1 MHLETWAEISL
12 LIFGGLFSLVTVGIL
27 VAIAFAVNKLAGLLE
42 KGLDKVDP
50 VIVKTTSALD
60 TVQRVTTNI
69 GVKADQVLVKGEAL
83 TDDVSGRVE
92 KTAGVVQ
99 SAVIKPL
106 IDVSSIISGIS
117 KGFQVYTH
125 PGTSHHTQAANGVNA
140 KQYQTSDQEQ
150 EARVITKSASG
161 SGGKA
166 VSGRQQG
173 HG

>member
-12 LIFGGLFSLVTVGIL
+12 LIFGGLFSLVTVGLLGAIA
-27 VAIAFAVNKLAGLLE
+27 VAISKLAGLLE

-50 VIVKTTSALD
+50 VIVKTTSAID

-69 GVKADQVLVKGEAL
+69 GAKADQVLVKGEAL

-106 IDVSSIISGIS
+106 IDISSIISGIS

-125 PGTSHHTQAANGVNA
+125 PGAGTQTKTANGLKA
-140 KQYQTSDQEQ
+140 KQYKTTDQEQ
-150 EARVITKSASG
+150 EAQIITNN
-161 SGGKA
+161 
-166 VSGRQQG
+166 
-173 HG
+173 

>member
-12 LIFGGLFSLVTVGIL
+12 LIFGGLFSLVTVGL
-27 VAIAFAVNKLAGLLE
+27 LGAIALAISKLVSLLE

-50 VIVKTTSALD
+50 VIAKTTNAID

-69 GVKADQVLVKGEAL
+69 GVKADQVLVKGETL

-99 SAVIKPL
+99 SAVIGPL
-106 IDVSSIISGIS
+106 INVSSIINGIS

-125 PGTSHHTQAANGVNA
+125 PGTGAHANTKNGATA
-140 KQYQTSDQEQ
+140 KQYKTTDQEQ
-150 EARVITKSASG
+150 EAEIITTKSS
-161 SGGKA
+161 
-166 VSGRQQG
+166 
-173 HG
+173 

>member
-12 LIFGGLFSLVTVGIL
+12 LIFGGLFSLVTVGL
-27 VAIAFAVNKLAGLLE
+27 LGAIAFAVSKLASLLE

-50 VIVKTTSALD
+50 VIAKTANAID

-125 PGTSHHTQAANGVNA
+125 PGTGPHAKAANGVNA
-140 KQYQTSDQEQ
+140 KQYKTTDQEQ
-150 EARVITKSASG
+150 EAQIITK
-161 SGGKA
+161 
-166 VSGRQQG
+166 
-173 HG
+173 

>member
-12 LIFGGLFSLVTVGIL
+12 LIFGGLFSLVTVGL
-27 VAIAFAVNKLAGLLE
+27 LGAIALAISKLVSLLE

-50 VIVKTTSALD
+50 VIVKTANVID

-99 SAVIKPL
+99 SAVIGPL
-106 IDVSSIISGIS
+106 INVSSIINGIS

-125 PGTSHHTQAANGVNA
+125 PGTGAHANTKNGATA
-140 KQYQTSDQEQ
+140 KQYKTTDQEQ
-150 EARVITKSASG
+150 EAEIITTKSS
-161 SGGKA
+161 
-166 VSGRQQG
+166 
-173 HG
+173 

>member
-12 LIFGGLFSLVTVGIL
+12 LIFGGLFSLVTVGL
-27 VAIAFAVNKLAGLLE
+27 LGAIALAISKLVGLLE

-50 VIVKTTSALD
+50 IIAKTTNAID

-106 IDVSSIISGIS
+106 IDVSGIISGIS

-125 PGTSHHTQAANGVNA
+125 PGTGEHAKTKSGVTA
-140 KQYQTSDQEQ
+140 KQYNTTDQEQ
-150 EARVITKSASG
+150 ETEIITTKSS
-161 SGGKA
+161 
-166 VSGRQQG
+166 
-173 HG
+173 

>member
-12 LIFGGLFSLVTVGIL
+12 LIFGGLFSLVTVGL
-27 VAIAFAVNKLAGLLE
+27 LGAIALAISKLVSLLE

-50 VIVKTTSALD
+50 VIVKTANVID

-99 SAVIKPL
+99 SAVIGPL
-106 IDVSSIISGIS
+106 INVSSIINGIS

-125 PGTSHHTQAANGVNA
+125 PGTGTHAKTKNGATA
-140 KQYQTSDQEQ
+140 KQYKTTDQEQ
-150 EARVITKSASG
+150 EAEIITAKSS
-161 SGGKA
+161 
-166 VSGRQQG
+166 
-173 HG
+173 